1 LTAPDPHQRGRCD
14 RSSLVCIED
23 DQIRALVTRLA
34 RPHRSGGD
42 VIERAAIFANGAD
55 FAEVMAWIVARGGTA
70 EALAP
75 AASGGLHDRGFDAGR
90 DDAAPTPRR
99 FLLPP
104 GALTQ

>member
-1 LTAPDPHQRGRCD
+1 
-14 RSSLVCIED
+14 
-23 DQIRALVTRLA
+23 VTRLA

-42 VIERAAIFANGAD
+42 VIERAAIFADGAD
-55 FAEVMAWIVARGGTA
+55 FAEVMAWIEAHGGTA

-75 AASGGLHDRGFDAGR
+75 TSGGGLHDRHFDAGR
-90 DDAAPTPRR
+90 ADVAPTPRR

>member
-1 LTAPDPHQRGRCD
+1 LPTPDSRGAQD
-14 RSSLVCIED
+14 RSSLADIED

-42 VIERAAIFANGAD
+42 VVERAAIFADGAD

-70 EALAP
+70 EAVAP
-75 AASGGLHDRGFDAGR
+75 ASGGPLHDRHFDAGR
-90 DDAAPTPRR
+90 ADVAATPRR

-104 GALTQ
+104 GALTK